1 MLEGATGARYDGV
14 VYREVHD
21 HDGPTRFNFAA
32 YWREANRNPTVQP
45 FLDILRERYPD
56 LSAAAVAG

>member
-1 MLEGATGARYDGV
+1 MLEGATRARYERV

-32 YWREANRNPTVQP
+32 YWREANRNATLES
-45 FLDILRERYPD
+45 FINMLRERYPN
-56 LSAAAVAG
+56 LSAAPPAG